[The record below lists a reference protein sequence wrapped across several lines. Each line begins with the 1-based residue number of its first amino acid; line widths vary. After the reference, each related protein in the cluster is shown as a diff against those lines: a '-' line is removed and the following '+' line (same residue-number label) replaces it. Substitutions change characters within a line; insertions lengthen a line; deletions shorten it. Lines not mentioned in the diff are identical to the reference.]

1 MVSVPVAYDVT
12 RLFLGP
18 LSRTP
23 RGIDR
28 VDFGLAARLFRQ
40 SSFPCVGVMPT
51 LHGTRAFSHH
61 AVRRGLVR
69 LQQLWAE
76 RQGGDKTAIWTDLV
90 AELTGQRVGSA
101 TIPAPAPLTAL
112 QRARRMTSLL
122 AATGFSFGNS
132 ARTHV
137 PERAVYVNV
146 GHISLAMPFFLRWL
160 DARPDVTP
168 VFMLHDVIPLDTPE
182 YVSPSSVRH
191 HATMVASTARHAA
204 GLLVTTQTAQRT
216 VRDALARIGRTDIMT
231 LAQPLPLSRVF
242 DTTAEPDPALA
253 GVPYF
258 VICGAIEPRK
268 NHELLFNVW
277 RGLTAELGGKA
288 PHLVIIGS
296 PGWKC
301 DEILQ
306 PVRNNPQMCRHVHVA
321 SGLSSPALKRLLA
334 GAIALL
340 MPSHAEGFG
349 LPLIEAMRLG
359 VPVMASDIPAH
370 REVVDAQALLLDPRD
385 PLAWDAAIR
394 HWADGGRPQ
403 VHPRSR
409 QDTVDERETYFS
421 GIEDFLEACAAER
434 AKQLGPVARR
444 PTAAGGALIGK
455 PASAESSALDSF

>member
-1 MVSVPVAYDVT
+1 MVNVPVAYDVT

-28 VDFGLAARLFRQ
+28 VDFALAARLFRQ

-90 AELTGQRVGSA
+90 AELTGQRVGTA
-101 TIPAPAPLTAL
+101 VVPAPAPLTTL
-112 QRARRMTSLL
+112 QRARRMASMIS
-122 AATGFSFGNS
+122 ATGFSFGGS
-132 ARTHV
+132 ARRHV
-137 PERAVYVNV
+137 PDRAVYVNV
-146 GHISLAMPFFLRWL
+146 GHISLALPFFLRWL

-182 YVSPSSVRH
+182 YVSPSSARH
-191 HATMVASTARHAA
+191 HATMVESTARHAA
-204 GLLVTTQTAQRT
+204 GLLVTTQAAQRT
-216 VRDALARIGRTDIMT
+216 VREALARAGRPDIMT
-231 LAQPLPLSRVF
+231 LAQPLPLPQVF
-242 DTTAEPDPALA
+242 DTPADPDPALS
-253 GVPYF
+253 GVTYF

-277 RGLTAELGGKA
+277 RGLTAELGAAA

-296 PGWKC
+296 PGWKSE
-301 DEILQ
+301 EILQ
-306 PVRNNPQMCRHVHVA
+306 PVRNNPQLCRHVHVA

-359 VPVMASDIPAH
+359 VPVMASDIAAH
-370 REVVDAQALLLDPRD
+370 REVVDAQALLLDPSD
-385 PLAWDAAIR
+385 SLAWNAAIR

-403 VHPRSR
+403 VQPRPR
-409 QDTVDERETYFS
+409 RHAADEREAYFCA
-421 GIEDFLEACAAER
+421 IEDFLDACAAER
-434 AKQLGPVARR
+434 ARQLGPLPRRSVAQEEPVLR
-444 PTAAGGALIGK
+444 K
-455 PASAESSALDSF
+455 PASAEHGAVDSF